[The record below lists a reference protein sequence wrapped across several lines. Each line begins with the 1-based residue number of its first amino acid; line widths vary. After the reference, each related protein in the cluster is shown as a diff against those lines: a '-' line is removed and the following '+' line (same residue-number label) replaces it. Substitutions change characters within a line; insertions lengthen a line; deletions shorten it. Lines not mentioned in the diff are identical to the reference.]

1 MEQLMH
7 MDETVE
13 KVKKEMDEKV
23 ENINKKYKTMQEEIY
38 RDIKE
43 KNDCLEDMI
52 TKIDLRMDKINGK
65 EIDDVTEEASDESA
79 SH

>member
-1 MEQLMH
+1 